1 MYIPP
6 LDTES
11 KILSNFEMEPFLIN
25 EKNIIQNIMKCIR
38 HTIFLGKKKITGKS
52 SGENENYGE
61 IKNLNDKLLPFKKK
75 KELRFLLFLINE
87 LFSDLEK
94 FFI

>member
-1 MYIPP
+1 
-6 LDTES
+6 
-11 KILSNFEMEPFLIN
+11 
-25 EKNIIQNIMKCIR
+25 MKCIR